1 MEKLLTSLTG
11 YRELAVIGAEIGA
24 LVLVFLLLFLAIRL
38 LLGRIH
44 VIPRFSTYAPRARA
58 LQRAS
63 NWLLFLTLL
72 MVCLLVVAGN
82 GYLIYQGQDIYEMAR
97 AWLANL
103 PPDSVQSAAL
113 AVAKVI
119 GLAIAAGLVIRF
131 VRRLLGNIKMRAL
144 AYERIRSND
153 ASIERFFSLL
163 ARSLGNGAWLLVIIV
178 AARLLS
184 LPPAI
189 PNGLTVALKIYL
201 LVNAGLLMVTA
212 VSAIVDSLDALSVR
226 YARPENWLG
235 KYERLRMLIPL
246 LRRSLEYIIYV
257 VVASLVMLQLELSA
271 EYSKYGPGVV
281 QAIGIIFLARVA
293 VELVHLLVDKSMAM
307 PDDVSIAEQ
316 QRHMT
321 ITPIIKNL
329 LKYGVY
335 FVAFVLVLG
344 ALNLNPWPL
353 LAGAG
358 IVGVVI
364 GLGAQPLIND
374 IVSGFFILFENL
386 YLVGDYVET
395 GTGRGIVEAIE
406 MRTTR
411 IRDPNGQLHII
422 RNGQLGNVVNFS
434 KGYTNAVVE
443 VSVSYDANL
452 DQVFQVLRQAGE
464 ELKQGNRDVLA
475 STEVDGL
482 QRFNESDLLIR
493 TVTRVKPGRH
503 GAVARDY
510 RKLIK
515 EAFDREGIEIPF
527 ARRVVILKTDTA
539 AGDEPVASSPAVTGP
554 N

>member
-1 MEKLLTSLTG
+1 MDNLLNSLTD
-11 YRELAVIGAEIGA
+11 YRALAVIGAEIGA
-24 LVLVFLLLFLAIRL
+24 LLLVYLVLFVAVKVLF
-38 LLGRIH
+38 GRIH
-44 VIPRFSTYAPRARA
+44 IMPLLNKYAPRAKA

-63 NWLLFLTLL
+63 NGLLFLTLL
-72 MVCLLVVAGN
+72 LLCLLVVIGN
-82 GYLIYQGQDIYEMAR
+82 SYLVYQGHDVYEMAR
-97 AWLANL
+97 TWIANI
-103 PPDSVQSAAL
+103 PPDFAQLA
-113 AVAKVI
+113 AVATAKIV
-119 GLAIAAGLVIRF
+119 GSVLVASLAIRF
-131 VRRLLGNIKMRAL
+131 VRRILDKIRVRAM
-144 AYERIRSND
+144 AYEQIRSND
-153 ASIERFFSLL
+153 ASIERFFAMLK
-163 ARSLGNGAWLLVIIV
+163 RVVGNGVWLLVLIIS
-178 AARLLS
+178 ASLLS

-189 PNGLTVALKIYL
+189 PGGLTIVLTIYL
-201 LVNAGLLMVTA
+201 LVNAGMLMVIA
-212 VSAIVDSLDALSVR
+212 VSAIVDSLDALSRR
-226 YARPENWLG
+226 YAKPDNWLG
-235 KYERLRMLIPL
+235 KYERLRILIPL

-257 VVASLVMLQLELSA
+257 SVATLAMLQLELSA

-293 VELVHLLVDKSMAM
+293 VELVHLLADKSMAM
-307 PDDVSIAEQ
+307 PEDASVAEQ

-321 ITPIIKNL
+321 ITPIIKSL

-335 FVAFVLVLG
+335 FIAFVLVLG

-386 YLVGDYVET
+386 YLVGDYVES
-395 GTGRGIVEAIE
+395 GTARGTVEAIE

-443 VSVSYDANL
+443 VGVSYDANL
-452 DQVFQVLRQAGE
+452 DQVFQVLRKAGE
-464 ELKQGNRDVLA
+464 DLKQSNRDVLA
-475 STEVDGL
+475 STDVDGL
-482 QRFNESDLLIR
+482 QQFNESDLLIR

-503 GAVARDY
+503 GTVARDY

-515 EAFDREGIEIPF
+515 EAFEREGIEIPF
-527 ARRVVILKTDTA
+527 ARRVVILQTD
-539 AGDEPVASSPAVTGP
+539 AGAGKESPGSSPAV
-554 N
+554 